1 MILTM
6 KEKADKIKGII
17 DSAHTINQK
26 GIVRRVIGIVIEA
39 SGPALKVGDQVSV
52 ETLKGTISGE
62 VVGFKDGCIFIMPL
76 GEMSGVGPG
85 AIVTASGKTLSVSV
99 GPELLGRV
107 LDGLGR
113 TIDNGPPLLCQ
124 ESRSLTA
131 SSPHPLER
139 QRINKPLVTGI
150 RSIDCFLT
158 MGQGQRIGIF
168 AGSGVG
174 KSVLLGMIARSSSA
188 DVNVIGLVGER
199 GREVR
204 DFIEKDL
211 GPEGLKKSV
220 IVAVTSDKSPL
231 LRIKGLM
238 LATTIA
244 EYFRDQGGN
253 VALMVDSL
261 TRVAMG
267 QREIGLSIGEPPTTR
282 GYTPSVFS
290 LFPKLLERAGQ
301 SKNGSITG
309 FYTVLVEGDDLSEP
323 ISDITRSILD
333 GHIILSRSLAS
344 KFHYP
349 AIDIL
354 ESISRLMPDV
364 AAEDHLKTASDCRS
378 ILADYRDAED
388 LINIGAYVKGSS
400 AKIDFTLERIDSLND
415 FLKQPVGERS
425 DFNQSLA
432 RLKQILA
439 GPQDNEKV

>member
-1 MILTM
+1 
-6 KEKADKIKGII
+6 
-17 DSAHTINQK
+17 
-26 GIVRRVIGIVIEA
+26 V
-39 SGPALKVGDQVSV
+39 
-52 ETLKGTISGE
+52 
-62 VVGFKDGCIFIMPL
+62 
-76 GEMSGVGPG
+76 
-85 AIVTASGKTLSVSV
+85 
-99 GPELLGRV
+99 
-107 LDGLGR
+107 
-113 TIDNGPPLLCQ
+113 
-124 ESRSLTA
+124 
-131 SSPHPLER
+131 
-139 QRINKPLVTGI
+139 
-150 RSIDCFLT
+150 
-158 MGQGQRIGIF
+158 GIF
-168 AGSGVG
+168 AGSGIG

-204 DFIEKDL
+204 DFVEKDL

-220 IVAVTSDKSPL
+220 IVAVTSDESPL

-244 EYFRDQGGN
+244 EYFRDQGSN

-290 LFPKLLERAGQ
+290 LFPKILERAGQ

-333 GHIILSRSLAS
+333 GHIVLSRNLAS
-344 KFHYP
+344 KLHYP

-354 ESISRLMPDV
+354 ESISRLMPDITT
-364 AAEDHLKTASDCRS
+364 EDHLKTASECRN

-415 FLKQPVGERS
+415 FLKQPIEKRS
-425 DFNQSLA
+425 DFAQSLA
-432 RLKQILA
+432 RLKQILD
-439 GPQDNEKV
+439 GPQNNEKV

>member
-1 MILTM
+1 MLAI
-6 KEKADKIKGII
+6 KEKIDKIKGVI
-17 DSAHTINQK
+17 DNVQTINQS
-26 GIVRRVIGIVIEA
+26 GVVRRVVGIVIEA
-39 SGPALKVGDQVSV
+39 SGPALKVGDQVMVDSPGGQ
-52 ETLKGTISGE
+52 LPGE
-62 VVGFKDGCIFIMPL
+62 VVGFKDGCIYVMPL
-76 GEMSGVGPG
+76 SELTGIGPG
-85 AIVTASGKTLSVSV
+85 AAVTAGGRPILARV
-99 GPELLGRV
+99 GSELLGRV
-107 LDGLGR
+107 LDGLGNPL
-113 TIDNGPPLLCQ
+113 DNGVPLLCQ
-124 ESRSLTA
+124 ETRPLSA
-131 SSPHPLER
+131 PSPHPLER
-139 QRINKPLVTGI
+139 SRITKPLATGI
-150 RSIDCFLT
+150 RAIDCFLT
-158 MGQGQRIGIF
+158 MGIGQRIGIF

-244 EYFRDQGGN
+244 EYFRDQGQN

-282 GYTPSVFS
+282 GYTPSVFA

-301 SKNGSITG
+301 SRRGSITG

-323 ISDITRSILD
+323 VSDVTRAILD
-333 GHIILSRSLAS
+333 GHIVLSRKLAS
-344 KFHYP
+344 RYHYP
-349 AIDIL
+349 SIDIL
-354 ESISRLMPDV
+354 ESISRLMPDIV
-364 AAEDHLKTASDCRS
+364 SPEHMKYAGDGRNVLSDF
-378 ILADYRDAED
+378 RDAED

-400 AKIDFTLERIDSLND
+400 SKIDYALERIGPLNV
-415 FLKQPVGERS
+415 FLKQQIDEKCEF
-425 DFNQSLA
+425 DHAFLQ
-432 RLKQILA
+432 LKKILD
-439 GPQDNEKV
+439 GPPKDEKV

>member
-1 MILTM
+1 MLAVG
-6 KEKADKIKGII
+6 EKAAKIKGIL
-17 DSAHTINQK
+17 DSVQFVSQK
-26 GIVRRVIGIVIEA
+26 GVVKRVVGIVIEA
-39 SGPALKVGDQVSV
+39 TGPALKVGDQVSV
-52 ETLKGTISGE
+52 DTPNGAIPGE
-62 VVGFKDGCIFIMPL
+62 VVGFRDGSIYLMPL
-76 GEMSGVGPG
+76 GEMTGIGPG
-85 AIVTASGKTLSVSV
+85 AVVTASGKTLTVQV
-99 GPELLGRV
+99 GTELLGRV
-107 LDGLGR
+107 VDGLGR
-113 TIDNGPPLLCQ
+113 PIDNGPPFLCR
-124 ESRSLTA
+124 ENRPLNA
-131 SSPHPLER
+131 SAPHPLER
-139 QRINKPLVTGI
+139 QRITKPLTTGI
-150 RSIDCFLT
+150 RAIDSFLT

-174 KSVLLGMIARSSSA
+174 KSVLLGMIARSTSA

-211 GPEGLKKSV
+211 GEEGLKKSV
-220 IVAVTSDKSPL
+220 IVAVTSDESPL

-238 LATTIA
+238 VATTIA
-244 EYFRDQGGN
+244 EYFRDQGNN

-301 SKNGSITG
+301 SKNGNITA

-333 GHIILSRSLAS
+333 GHIVLSRNLAS

-349 AIDIL
+349 AIDVL

-364 AAEDHLKTASDCRS
+364 CDKEHLEIASKCRT

-400 AKIDFTLERIDSLND
+400 AKIDYTIERIDALNEFLNQSVGEKSDFEQSLN
-415 FLKQPVGERS
+415 
-425 DFNQSLA
+425 
-432 RLKQILA
+432 RLRQILI

>member
-1 MILTM
+1 
-6 KEKADKIKGII
+6 
-17 DSAHTINQK
+17 
-26 GIVRRVIGIVIEA
+26 
-39 SGPALKVGDQVSV
+39 
-52 ETLKGTISGE
+52 
-62 VVGFKDGCIFIMPL
+62 
-76 GEMSGVGPG
+76 
-85 AIVTASGKTLSVSV
+85 
-99 GPELLGRV
+99 
-107 LDGLGR
+107 
-113 TIDNGPPLLCQ
+113 
-124 ESRSLTA
+124 
-131 SSPHPLER
+131 
-139 QRINKPLVTGI
+139 
-150 RSIDCFLT
+150 

-364 AAEDHLKTASDCRS
+364 ASEDHLKTTSERRS

-432 RLKQILA
+432 RLKQILT